1 MGAVV
6 VGVDGSPGSLAA
18 LRFAADEARL
28 RGAAVKAIFAWSVPV
43 TGDISSGLLPQLRA
57 DLAEE
62 GAKALDEALGQIDA
76 TGLTIERVVE
86 EGSAAHVLVEAAR
99 EAELLVVGSR
109 GHGGFTGLLL
119 GSTSRQCSHQ
129 ASCPV
134 VIVRAHEER

>member
-1 MGAVV
+1 MGAIV
-6 VGVDGSPGSLAA
+6 VGVDGSPGGLAA
-18 LRFAADEARL
+18 LRFAVDEARL
-28 RGAAVKAIFAWSVPV
+28 RGASVKAVFSWTLPT
-43 TGDISSGLLPQLRA
+43 TGGIPGGLLPQLRA

-99 EAELLVVGSR
+99 AAELLVVGSR
-109 GHGGFTGLLL
+109 GRGGFTGLLL
-119 GSTSRQCSHQ
+119 GSTSRQCAHE

-134 VIVRAHEER
+134 VIVRPHEE